1 MADLATHIGTVPMTV
16 LASTSAINRG
26 YRVTLASDGT
36 VSASAIGVRGDF
48 VTTGDIAASG
58 YGGATPLNG
67 AQKVDAF
74 ASEAVSVGDAAY
86 SAASGAFSK
95 TSTNAVLVGKW
106 VQAAAAN
113 TLGVVLLETVA

>member
-1 MADLATHIGTVPMTV
+1 MADLATHIGIVPMTV
-16 LASTSAINRG
+16 LASTSAISRG

-48 VTTGDIAASG
+48 VMVNDVAASG
-58 YGGATPLNG
+58 YGTANPMTNG
-67 AQKVDAF
+67 AKVDAF
-74 ASEAVSVGDAAY
+74 ASEAVAVGDAAY

-106 VQAAAAN
+106 VQAASAN